1 MKRLRVKLVISG
13 LVITALA
20 CAGYGY
26 YRWRYPFGP
35 SHCCDKVLYDEL
47 DRYAALHEGWFPRG
61 EASPEASLSLL
72 YRQDPAN
79 AYNLRGKSIPESVVR
94 ERLTRGELLTPDT
107 CGWQYV
113 EGLRTDDDPR
123 LALFWD
129 KAGLDHFGGRL
140 SGGGHIVIT
149 IDGQNQHVTAEEW
162 PAFLEKQHRLLTERA
177 QGAEVRADA
186 KLQLN
191 GEDIQVQLREVNGLL
206 YGRIWR
212 QGYRSGSELLAG
224 VGRESA
230 LVGQPVVTTQ
240 EVRNAKVLVDRE
252 KGRVRFILDGRE
264 LVFDG
269 SKFAFV
275 LAAGG

>member
-1 MKRLRVKLVISG
+1 
-13 LVITALA
+13 
-20 CAGYGY
+20 
-26 YRWRYPFGP
+26 
-35 SHCCDKVLYDEL
+35 
-47 DRYAALHEGWFPRG
+47 
-61 EASPEASLSLL
+61 
-72 YRQDPAN
+72 
-79 AYNLRGKSIPESVVR
+79 
-94 ERLTRGELLTPDT
+94 
-107 CGWQYV
+107 
-113 EGLRTDDDPR
+113 
-123 LALFWD
+123 
-129 KAGLDHFGGRL
+129 
-140 SGGGHIVIT
+140 
-149 IDGQNQHVTAEEW
+149 
-162 PAFLEKQHRLLTERA
+162 
-177 QGAEVRADA
+177 
-186 KLQLN
+186 LQLK
-191 GEDIQVQLREVNGLL
+191 GEDIQVQLREVNGLH